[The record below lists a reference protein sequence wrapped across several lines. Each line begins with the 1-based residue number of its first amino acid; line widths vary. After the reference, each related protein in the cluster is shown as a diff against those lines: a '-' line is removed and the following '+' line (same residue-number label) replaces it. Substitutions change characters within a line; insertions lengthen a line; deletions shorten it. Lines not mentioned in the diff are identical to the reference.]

1 MNIGSADERDIKA
14 GRRQPN
20 GPTVSH
26 ITMRVLDEQKLHGR
40 HPDALNHRSM
50 TAT

>member
-26 ITMRVLDEQKLHGR
+26 ITMRVLDEQTF
-40 HPDALNHRSM
+40 RSK
-50 TAT
+50 